1 MHFLFCQ
8 VEHYLKTRRYFPIL
22 LIVWVVMIVGS
33 FQLNLFILRKNTEN
47 HVKTGSEAFFRL
59 LVATDQW
66 NHNHGLVYVP
76 ITGKMRPD
84 PYIKNK
90 RRDVVTNFGDSL
102 TLLNPAIMMRQ
113 LSELAEINKITEF
126 RITGLVPMSPDGK
139 PNEWELEA
147 LKSFKNEND
156 RFFGKKKMNDSVIFM
171 YMAPLMMQQ
180 SCMTCHTSKNQKAGD
195 VMGGISIN
203 TSYHGN
209 YLMHTSTTIKRLLII
224 YFLVLLI
231 GSFLLIH
238 IWMLTRRNQI
248 AIETKHRELYDLNAA
263 KDKFISVIAHDLKTP
278 AANIESL
285 SAMLRDNFD
294 HYSKQE
300 QRDCIDMLVDSTKT
314 HNDLL
319 NTLLDLSRLRL
330 GNILHNP
337 ERIEIRKLTTEVL
350 EQTKLQAQQKHISQT
365 NQVDECSV
373 KVDKNMIAAVIR
385 NLVVNGIKFTHPGG
399 KIIVGGKRTGT
410 EVVVSVTDTGIGIV
424 ESKRAH
430 IFGVNS
436 NKSTTGTANETGTG
450 LGLLLCK
457 EYVERNGG
465 HIWLESEVGKGTT
478 FFFTLPAV

>member
-1 MHFLFCQ
+1 MKSRKYFL
-8 VEHYLKTRRYFPIL
+8 IL
-22 LIVWVVMIVGS
+22 LIVWVVMIVCS

-47 HVKTGSEAFFRL
+47 LVKSGSEALFRL
-59 LVATDQW
+59 LAATDQW
-66 NHNHGLVYVP
+66 SHNKGLVYMPVAKTTLP
-76 ITGKMRPD
+76 V
-84 PYIKNK
+84 PYI
-90 RRDVVTNFGDSL
+90 
-102 TLLNPAIMMRQ
+102 
-113 LSELAEINKITEF
+113 
-126 RITGLVPMSPDGK
+126 RITSLDSSTPDSK

-147 LKSFKNEND
+147 LKTFKNEND
-156 RFFGKKKMNDSVIFM
+156 SFFGKKKMNDSVMFM
-171 YMAPLMMQQ
+171 YMAPIMLKQ
-180 SCMTCHTSKNQKAGD
+180 SCMSCHTTQSKKIGD

-203 TSYHGN
+203 TSYHGD
-209 YLMHTSTTIKRLLII
+209 YLMYANTSMQKLLII
-224 YFLVLLI
+224 YFLVLLV
-231 GSFLLIH
+231 GSFLLLYTG
-238 IWMLTRRNQI
+238 MLAKRDHI

-300 QRDCIDMLVDSTKT
+300 QIDCIDMLVDSTKT

-330 GNILHNP
+330 GNILYNP
-337 ERIEIRKLTTEVL
+337 ERVEIRKLTNEVL

-365 NQVDECSV
+365 NHVDECSV

-399 KIIVGGKRTGT
+399 KIIVGGKRTGS
-410 EVVVSVTDTGIGIV
+410 EVIVSVTDTGIGIV
-424 ESKRAH
+424 ESKRDR

>member
-1 MHFLFCQ
+1 
-8 VEHYLKTRRYFPIL
+8 
-22 LIVWVVMIVGS
+22 MIVFS
-33 FQLNLFILRKNTEN
+33 FQLNLFILRKSSEN

-59 LVATDQW
+59 LVITDQW
-66 NHNHGLVYVP
+66 NQKHGMVNHATM
-76 ITGKMRPD
+76 IQ
-84 PYIKNK
+84 
-90 RRDVVTNFGDSL
+90 
-102 TLLNPAIMMRQ
+102 Q
-113 LSELAEINKITEF
+113 LSDLAEQNKITGF
-126 RITGLVPMSPDGK
+126 RITGLDPLCPDNN
-139 PNEWELEA
+139 PNEWESDA
-147 LKSFKNEND
+147 LKTFKSEND
-156 RFFGKKKMNDSVIFM
+156 RFFGKKKLGDSVIFM
-171 YMAPLMMQQ
+171 YMAPLMVQQ
-180 SCMTCHTSKNQKAGD
+180 SCLSCHTLQNQKIGD

-203 TSYHGN
+203 TTYRDD
-209 YLMHTSTTIKRLLII
+209 YLMHTSTSLHKLIII
-224 YFLVLLI
+224 YFLILTV
-231 GSFLLIH
+231 GFFLLLYIGELAKRKQ
-238 IWMLTRRNQI
+238 LTVEIR
-248 AIETKHRELYDLNAA
+248 HRELYDLNAA

-300 QRDCIDMLVDSTKT
+300 QKDCIDMLVDSTKA

-330 GNILHNP
+330 GNILYHP
-337 ERIEIRKLTTEVL
+337 ERVEIRKLTTEVL

-373 KVDKNMIAAVIR
+373 KIDKNMIAAVIR

-410 EVVVSVTDTGIGIV
+410 EIVVSVTDTGIGIV
-424 ESKRAH
+424 ESKRDL

-465 HIWLESEVGKGTT
+465 HIWLDSEVGKGTT
-478 FFFTLPAV
+478 FFFTLPAI

>member
-1 MHFLFCQ
+1 LN
-8 VEHYLKTRRYFPIL
+8 TRRYFPIL
-22 LIVWVVMIVGS
+22 LTVWVVMIVCS
-33 FQLNLFILRKNTEN
+33 FQLNLYILHKNSEN

-59 LVATDQW
+59 LVATDEW

-76 ITGKMRPD
+76 VSKTMQPS
-84 PYIKNK
+84 PYITHK

-102 TLLNPAIMMRQ
+102 TLINPAIMMRQ
-113 LSELAEINKITEF
+113 LSDVAEMSKITGF
-126 RITGLVPMSPDGK
+126 RITGLDPICPNSK

-147 LKSFKNEND
+147 LKTLKNEND
-156 RFFGKKKMNDSVIFM
+156 RFFVKRKMGDSVIFM
-171 YMAPLMMQQ
+171 YMAPLMVKQ
-180 SCMTCHTSKNQKAGD
+180 SCLSCHSSQNRKPGD

-203 TSYHGN
+203 TLYRGD
-209 YLMHTSTTIKRLLII
+209 YLMQTSASLQRLIII
-224 YFLVLLI
+224 YFLILLI
-231 GSFLLIH
+231 GFFLLMH
-238 IWMLTRRNQI
+238 IGVLNKRNQI
-248 AIETKHRELYDLNAA
+248 SIETKHRELYDLNAA

-330 GNILHNP
+330 GNILYNP
-337 ERIEIRKLTTEVL
+337 ERVEIRKLTNEVL

-365 NQVDECSV
+365 NQVDECNV

-385 NLVVNGIKFTHPGG
+385 NLVVNGIKFTHSGG
-399 KIIVGGKRTGT
+399 KIIVGSKRTET
-410 EVVVSVTDTGIGIV
+410 EIVVSVTDTGIGIV
-424 ESKRAH
+424 ESKREL